1 MYLLQ
6 YVNAGIH
13 IECVLNERYSADVY
27 FEFIF
32 PARSYLLLSILIF
45 SPSRVRSADSSW
57 EPRSTPG

>member
-13 IECVLNERYSADVY
+13 IECVLTEGYSTDVY
-27 FEFIF
+27 FEIKF